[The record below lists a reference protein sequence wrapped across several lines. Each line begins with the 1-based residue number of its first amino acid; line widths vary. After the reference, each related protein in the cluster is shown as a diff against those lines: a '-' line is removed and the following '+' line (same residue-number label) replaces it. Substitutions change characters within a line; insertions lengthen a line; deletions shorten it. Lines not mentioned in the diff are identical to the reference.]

1 MNHLIEFALFIVTQT
16 GLLVWKLSAISTKQ
30 DTHGELLEKVDS
42 RGEATALVVAE
53 IKGHCPGCQH
63 S

>member
-1 MNHLIEFALFIVTQT
+1 MDHLIEFALFIITQT

-30 DTHGELLEKVDS
+30 DTHGDLLEKVDS

-53 IKGHCPGCQH
+53 IKGHCPGCQR

>member
-1 MNHLIEFALFIVTQT
+1 MDHLIEFALFIITQT

-63 S
+63 F

>member
-1 MNHLIEFALFIVTQT
+1 MDHLIEFALFIVTQT

-42 RGEATALVVAE
+42 RGEATALLVAE
-53 IKGHCPGCQH
+53 MKGHCPGCLR

>member
-1 MNHLIEFALFIVTQT
+1 MDHFIDLALFIVGQT

-30 DTHGELLEKVDS
+30 DTHGELLEKVDT
-42 RGEATALVVAE
+42 RGEATALAVAE